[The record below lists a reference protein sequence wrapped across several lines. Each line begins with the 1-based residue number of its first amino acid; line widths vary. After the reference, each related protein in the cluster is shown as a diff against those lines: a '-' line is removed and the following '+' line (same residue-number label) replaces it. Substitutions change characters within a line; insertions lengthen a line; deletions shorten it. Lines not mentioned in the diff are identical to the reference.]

1 MTNVRAVLLMK
12 MINKVLRRWMPHTN
26 THTERRA
33 TSFFY
38 HGGDETTDQSRL
50 SAAWQRRK
58 SEGVIEEVSWPCGA
72 VSVACL
78 SGGRHWWTVEAERE
92 RERELNTHS
101 LSHTHTCQV
110 ITEGWKAFLM
120 FLTVGWAF
128 ASISTMYEDH
138 IANDEGNVHVCV
150 CVCVCLHQT
159 ILQLKLFHA
168 VPQANND
175 AT

>member
-1 MTNVRAVLLMK
+1 MK
-12 MINKVLRRWMPHTN
+12 FTGLQGVWAYIHTCARKDTYIHMRSIRWPMLGLCYWWRWLINVLRRWMPHTN

-78 SGGRHWWTVEAERE
+78 SGGRHWWTVETERE
-92 RERELNTHS
+92 RESCTHT
-101 LSHTHTCQV
+101 LSHTHTYMPSHYRGLKSFPYVSNSRMGFCQ
-110 ITEGWKAFLM
+110 
-120 FLTVGWAF
+120 
-128 ASISTMYEDH
+128 YQY
-138 IANDEGNVHVCV
+138 HVTK
-150 CVCVCLHQT
+150 T
-159 ILQLKLFHA
+159 I
-168 VPQANND
+168 
-175 AT
+175 

>member
-92 RERELNTHS
+92 RERESWTSFSCCFHPCLSSIMTQHWPSNDTVEETKETQIYAHKAAQHRLITTS
-101 LSHTHTCQV
+101 TLKLWNNSHTSDR
-110 ITEGWKAFLM
+110 E
-120 FLTVGWAF
+120 
-128 ASISTMYEDH
+128 
-138 IANDEGNVHVCV
+138 
-150 CVCVCLHQT
+150 
-159 ILQLKLFHA
+159 
-168 VPQANND
+168 QAGK
-175 AT
+175 

>member
-1 MTNVRAVLLMK
+1 MKFTGLQGVRAYIHTCAQTHVHTHAKYKMTNVRAVLLMK

-92 RERELNTHS
+92 RERAAHTLS
-101 LSHTHTCQV
+101 LTHTYMPSHYRGLKSFPYVSNSRMGFCQ
-110 ITEGWKAFLM
+110 
-120 FLTVGWAF
+120 
-128 ASISTMYEDH
+128 YQY
-138 IANDEGNVHVCV
+138 HVTK
-150 CVCVCLHQT
+150 T
-159 ILQLKLFHA
+159 I
-168 VPQANND
+168 
-175 AT
+175 